1 MSNKGENNKKTK
13 GNLRSMV
20 DRRTRATERL
30 AAKRSD
36 ADQLAWLDNKG
47 YRALRERA
55 KLLRRLEQKPQPS

>member
-1 MSNKGENNKKTK
+1 MSAKGENNKKTK

-30 AAKRSD
+30 ATKRSD
-36 ADQLAWLDNKG
+36 VDQLAWLDNKG

-55 KLLRRLEQKPQPS
+55 KLLKRLEQKPQPS

>member
-20 DRRTRATERL
+20 DRRARAAERL

-36 ADQLAWLDNKG
+36 VDQLAHLDAKG
-47 YRALRERA
+47 YRALRERT
-55 KLLRRLEQKPQPS
+55 KLLKRLEHKPQPS

>member
-55 KLLRRLEQKPQPS
+55 KLLKRLEQKPQPS